1 MKKITPIL
9 VLIVSCFLVACTAKP
24 KTTKPVASKSAQQS
38 TKSSATSAKS
48 SEPVTPSEM
57 PSSSQTVKTSNVQYD
72 TLTKARLTLYQA
84 GVNSSTISDA
94 QLLTYWD
101 EAEQNKVDFVSYVKD
116 KLK

>member
-9 VLIVSCFLVACTAKP
+9 VLLFSCFLVACAAKQ
-24 KTTKPVASKSAQQS
+24 KTTKPVTSKSTQAS
-38 TKSSATSAKS
+38 TQSSATAIKS

-57 PSSSQTVKTSNVQYD
+57 PSSSQTVKTSDVQED
-72 TLTKARLTLYQA
+72 NLTKARLTLYQA

-94 QLLTYWD
+94 QLMTYWD